1 MPEDLLAPVGGPRGY
16 LYNLKQEIDR
26 RGLRN
31 IYFLP
36 PSEKSK
42 IVLPSFLSGI
52 WNSLSYTFSLYKGLY
67 GNNHS
72 AQIDLNEFDII
83 HFHDTWRMFI
93 SQDSLKTYKGKVVLT
108 SHSPTILSKEWHDE
122 ASKMKKHLCGKMLKD
137 LIRMDEYAFNR
148 AHYILFPCKEAEE
161 PYEHAWSHFKDL
173 KASKKERFLY
183 NPSGIVG
190 KTVKES
196 REFICEKYGIP
207 SDAVI
212 FSYAGRHN
220 SIKGYDDLKNMAEI
234 ILAKNPKAYFLI
246 AGKENPLSGLNHPR
260 WIEVGWTNDPHS
272 LIGASDAFV
281 LPNKETYFDLILL
294 EVLSLGKMVV
304 ASESG
309 GNKYFKKWDG
319 KGIYLYNKQSEAV
332 QLLEKIAKMTT
343 DEKHQA
349 EAASLSIFSSNFTI
363 ELFVDRYLDII
374 SRL

>member
-1 MPEDLLAPVGGPRGY
+1 M
-16 LYNLKQEIDR
+16 
-26 RGLRN
+26 
-31 IYFLP
+31 
-36 PSEKSK
+36 
-42 IVLPSFLSGI
+42 
-52 WNSLSYTFSLYKGLY
+52 
-67 GNNHS
+67 
-72 AQIDLNEFDII
+72 
-83 HFHDTWRMFI
+83 
-93 SQDSLKTYKGKVVLT
+93 
-108 SHSPTILSKEWHDE
+108 
-122 ASKMKKHLCGKMLKD
+122 
-137 LIRMDEYAFNR
+137 
-148 AHYILFPCKEAEE
+148 
-161 PYEHAWSHFKDL
+161 
-173 KASKKERFLY
+173 
-183 NPSGIVG
+183 
-190 KTVKES
+190 
-196 REFICEKYGIP
+196 
-207 SDAVI
+207 
-212 FSYAGRHN
+212 
-220 SIKGYDDLKNMAEI
+220 
-234 ILAKNPKAYFLI
+234 
-246 AGKENPLSGLNHPR
+246 SGLNHPR